1 MIIVQLDS
9 GSTVQKVLRPRNLR
23 KAVRVCNNLKINMVL
38 VQPALHV
45 TKFSNEGAKFISK
58 FVSTRA
64 LNCTVHGPGLK
75 FLTAFSAWFSGRSP
89 GDFANLSYF
98 LHPDICYDKT
108 LPSNLITE

>member
-23 KAVRVCNNLKINMVL
+23 KSVRVCNNLKINMVM
-38 VQPALHV
+38 VQPALQ
-45 TKFSNEGAKFISK
+45 NLA
-58 FVSTRA
+58 TREPSLFQNSLVLECT

-98 LHPDICYDKT
+98 LHPYICYDKT
-108 LPSNLITE
+108 LPSNLIT

>member
-1 MIIVQLDS
+1 MIIVQFDF

-23 KAVRVCNNLKINMVL
+23 KAVRVCNNKKNTNGTGTACL
-38 VQPALHV
+38 
-45 TKFSNEGAKFISK
+45 TKFSKEGAKFISK
-58 FVSTRA
+58 FVSTRV

-98 LHPDICYDKT
+98 LHPDICYDET
-108 LPSNLITE
+108 LPSNLITK